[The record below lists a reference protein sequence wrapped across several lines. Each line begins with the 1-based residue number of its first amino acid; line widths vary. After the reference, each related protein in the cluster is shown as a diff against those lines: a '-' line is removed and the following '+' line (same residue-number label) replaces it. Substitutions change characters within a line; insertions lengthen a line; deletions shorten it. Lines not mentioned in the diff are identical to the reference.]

1 MLLESTVTRLNIYSN
16 IISKIL
22 VSILIIATFCSCQNI
37 ENSPYLSTSA
47 RQDINITDSL
57 GRELIIPSSPE
68 KIVSL
73 AASNTEILFAINAN
87 ANLVA
92 RDEYSDY
99 PPETADIPSIGSLY
113 PQINT
118 EVIVNLEPDLVLAA
132 GITNPEDIKALDKLG
147 ITVFTTSIASD
158 IDDIYDDIK
167 NIGTITGYSD
177 NANALVKD
185 MQTRVQDIKDN
196 VMKQSTIPSVY
207 YEIDA
212 SELSKPWTP
221 GHGSFIDILIT
232 TAGGTN
238 IGAISDEPYW
248 QISLEQLIY
257 EDPDIIVLGS
267 SKYGGQTKSTVLNR
281 PGWETLK
288 AVKTGQIYEF
298 DDDLVSRPGP
308 RIVDGLETLANI
320 ITTFGSNK

>member
-1 MLLESTVTRLNIYSN
+1 M
-16 IISKIL
+16 
-22 VSILIIATFCSCQNI
+22 
-37 ENSPYLSTSA
+37 
-47 RQDINITDSL
+47 
-57 GRELIIPSSPE
+57 
-68 KIVSL
+68 
-73 AASNTEILFAINAN
+73 
-87 ANLVA
+87 
-92 RDEYSDY
+92 
-99 PPETADIPSIGSLY
+99 
-113 PQINT
+113 
-118 EVIVNLEPDLVLAA
+118 AA
-132 GITNPEDIKALDKLG
+132 GITNPEDITALDKLG

-158 IDDIYDDIK
+158 LDDIYGDIK
-167 NIGTITGYSD
+167 NVGTITGYND

-196 VMKQSTIPSVY
+196 VIKQSTIPSVY

-212 SELSKPWTP
+212 SEPSKPWTP
-221 GHGSFIDILIT
+221 GDGSFIDILIT

-320 ITTFGSNK
+320 ITTSDSSK